1 MACVHNQATIAAKK
15 AQIAEKESQIASL
28 SGNVNKCIDMIAN
41 YESYGKQVDCVI
53 NNLEGNYVEAGKAYD
68 DGAMTLCKNK
78 VDLTIDEL
86 ENIKSTSK
94 VKQTELNSEITVLNS
109 EIAGL
114 QGDCGA
120 CTAAKM
126 AAQENSA
133 YMSSK

>member
-1 MACVHNQATIAAKK
+1 MACVHNQATIDAKK
-15 AQIAEKESQIASL
+15 AKIAEKESQIASL
-28 SGNVNKCIDMIAN
+28 SDNVNKCKDMIAN

-53 NNLEGNYVEAGKAYD
+53 NNLEGNYVEAGKTYD

-86 ENIKSTSK
+86 ENIKSTSE

-114 QGDCGA
+114 QGDCAA
-120 CTAAKM
+120 CAAAK
-126 AAQENSA
+126 ENSA
-133 YMSSK
+133 YWASR

>member
-1 MACVHNQATIAAKK
+1 MACVHNQERINAIQ
-15 AQIAEKESQIASL
+15 AQIAEKRSQNAKL
-28 SGNVNKCIDMIAN
+28 AGNVSKCIDMIAN

-53 NNLEGNYVEAGKAYD
+53 NNLDGNYVTAGQAYD

-86 ENIKSTSK
+86 ENIKLESK
-94 VKQTELNSEITVLNS
+94 NKQVELQNEITALQG

-114 QGDCGA
+114 QGDCAA
-120 CTAAKM
+120 CVAAKQ

-133 YMSSK
+133 YRSSR